1 MMHGVL
7 AGRCRCRCRCRL
19 AGTGVLEVYEY
30 DGLEAGELVWVMGK
44 QFAIEPRDGGVNFP
58 SLVATAIE
66 HGRCRCM

>member
-1 MMHGVL
+1 M
-7 AGRCRCRCRCRL
+7 
-19 AGTGVLEVYEY
+19 LEVYEY